1 MDAAAQLEELMIE
14 VEHLKDENEILFDT
28 VVQMKS
34 SLDRLITVYI
44 GSGKQKMRQ
53 AGCSRKQNKK
63 EQIRH
68 QRQENRRRWNP
79 AAACRF
85 FFTHIGEPLA
95 APLHRLRPFTVRGTI
110 FRRL

>member
-1 MDAAAQLEELMIE
+1 MYNGKIIIRKARGVEIDAASQMEELMIE

-53 AGCSRKQNKK
+53 AGM
-63 EQIRH
+63 
-68 QRQENRRRWNP
+68 
-79 AAACRF
+79 
-85 FFTHIGEPLA
+85 
-95 APLHRLRPFTVRGTI
+95 
-110 FRRL
+110 

>member
-44 GSGKQKMRQ
+44 GSSKQK
-53 AGCSRKQNKK
+53 KK

-79 AAACRF
+79 AVACRF

>member
-1 MDAAAQLEELMIE
+1 MVKAVSGEQEGVNMDAAAQLEELMIE

-53 AGCSRKQNKK
+53 AG
-63 EQIRH
+63 
-68 QRQENRRRWNP
+68 
-79 AAACRF
+79 
-85 FFTHIGEPLA
+85 
-95 APLHRLRPFTVRGTI
+95 V
-110 FRRL
+110 

>member
-1 MDAAAQLEELMIE
+1 VYNDKCSLRKAGGVEMDAAAQLKELMIE

-53 AGCSRKQNKK
+53 AGM
-63 EQIRH
+63 
-68 QRQENRRRWNP
+68 
-79 AAACRF
+79 
-85 FFTHIGEPLA
+85 
-95 APLHRLRPFTVRGTI
+95 
-110 FRRL
+110 

>member
-1 MDAAAQLEELMIE
+1 VYNGKSSLRKAGGVEMDAAAQLEELMIE

-53 AGCSRKQNKK
+53 AGM
-63 EQIRH
+63 
-68 QRQENRRRWNP
+68 
-79 AAACRF
+79 
-85 FFTHIGEPLA
+85 
-95 APLHRLRPFTVRGTI
+95 
-110 FRRL
+110 

>member
-1 MDAAAQLEELMIE
+1 MDTAAQLKELMIE

-53 AGCSRKQNKK
+53 AGM
-63 EQIRH
+63 
-68 QRQENRRRWNP
+68 
-79 AAACRF
+79 
-85 FFTHIGEPLA
+85 
-95 APLHRLRPFTVRGTI
+95 
-110 FRRL
+110 

>member
-28 VVQMKS
+28 VVQKS

-53 AGCSRKQNKK
+53 AGM
-63 EQIRH
+63 
-68 QRQENRRRWNP
+68 
-79 AAACRF
+79 
-85 FFTHIGEPLA
+85 
-95 APLHRLRPFTVRGTI
+95 
-110 FRRL
+110 